1 MYNILSNRVLS
12 YLQNDFKCRSNIII
26 ISYIKHIFH
35 DLLDPIHIPVLLKCF
50 VLRKNILCSYV
61 SFKCLEADGLS
72 HPTLTKYFSCI
83 ESSFIYSY
91 SYFQTQYNYQENGNS
106 FLIMSITHKYL
117 CSLKALELPT
127 SVGWKSCSQKFSGSV
142 TLYPYIIMIVTDI
155 HLYVWNWSSKHEDGK
170 PTIIDDVI

>member
-1 MYNILSNRVLS
+1 M
-12 YLQNDFKCRSNIII
+12 FC
-26 ISYIKHIFH
+26 IKKG
-35 DLLDPIHIPVLLKCF
+35 V
-50 VLRKNILCSYV
+50 R
-61 SFKCLEADGLS
+61 FKCLEADSLS

-127 SVGWKSCSQKFSGSV
+127 SVG
-142 TLYPYIIMIVTDI
+142 
-155 HLYVWNWSSKHEDGK
+155 
-170 PTIIDDVI
+170 